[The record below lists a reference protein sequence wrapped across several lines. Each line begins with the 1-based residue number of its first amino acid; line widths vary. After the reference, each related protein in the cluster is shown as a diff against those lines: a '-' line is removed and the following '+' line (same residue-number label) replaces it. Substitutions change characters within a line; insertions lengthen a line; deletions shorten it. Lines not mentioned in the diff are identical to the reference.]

1 MATNENHSLESVRI
15 RMYRQGLGDCFLLT
29 FTNARG
35 EKYNMLVDC
44 GVLGGAK
51 KRIAEAVKDIMDQTG
66 QRIDVLVATHEHSD
80 HISGFKTSAASFEE
94 AQIDQVWL
102 AWTEDLSDQ
111 QAKKFRE
118 KDNALQLGI
127 TASMMGMEED
137 QIQSIQQ
144 ILEFYTIESE
154 DDDDQEESPNDGGDL
169 SNSAFALGGKEPF
182 MFAKTMD
189 ATMKKIREWGGENVK
204 YLEPGDIQ
212 SIPDFGVKFHI
223 LGPSRKMKMLGGTG
237 PEEAEPGHGF
247 KISQASSFMAA
258 AFKAAGAGTRE
269 LSQVGWSQADI
280 DEWESLS
287 MPFDGSLGLAL
298 DEVKKTIKEQSEAQ
312 SEIKDPYLAFYKDVY
327 GLGSIPPS
335 NRDEMLGPDWRRI
348 DIDWLMAGGSL
359 ALQQVSNINNT
370 SLVMAIELPAGQVLL
385 FVGDAEEHNWD
396 LWDEEIADLEELLAN
411 TVVYKVGHH
420 GSHNATDKA
429 LVKQMTNRDLV
440 ALIPVDKERSDK
452 NRGWVFPAEDLYFAE
467 DLETPDDLSKKAPNQ
482 RGLLDVQTKGR
493 VIVNCGKKSYQVDPI
508 YNPSPETPWP
518 GVITPDPSGEKL
530 WIDYTLTF

>member
-1 MATNENHSLESVRI
+1 MTTSQNHSLSSLRI

-29 FTNARG
+29 FAKTPG

-51 KRIAEAVKDIMDQTG
+51 KRIAEAVKDIIDQTG
-66 QRIDVLVATHEHSD
+66 NRIDVLVATHEHSD
-80 HISGFKTSAASFEE
+80 HISGFKTSAAAFDQM
-94 AQIDQVWL
+94 QIDQVWL

-127 TASMMGMEED
+127 TASMMGMEGE
-137 QIQSIQQ
+137 QAESIRQ
-144 ILEFYTIESE
+144 ILEFYAIESE
-154 DDDDQEESPNDGGDL
+154 DDQVEEDSSNDGPDL
-169 SNSAFALGGKEPF
+169 PNSAFAMGGKEPF

-189 ATMKKIREWGGENVK
+189 ATMKRIRQWGGENVN
-204 YLEPGDIQ
+204 YLEPGDTQTIK
-212 SIPDFGVKFHI
+212 DFGVKVRI

-237 PEEAEPGHGF
+237 PEETGPSHGF

-258 AFKAAGAGTRE
+258 ALKAAGAGSST
-269 LSQVGWSQADI
+269 LSQIGWSQDDI
-280 DEWESLS
+280 DQAERLS
-287 MPFDGSLGLAL
+287 MPFDSSFGLPL
-298 DEVKKTIKEQSEAQ
+298 DAVRDGIMHQSKTEDAYH
-312 SEIKDPYLAFYKDVY
+312 DFYKDVY
-327 GLGSIPPS
+327 GLENMPPS
-335 NRDEMLGPDWRRI
+335 NKEELLGVDWRRI

-370 SLVMAIELPAGQVLL
+370 SLVMAIELPDGKVLL
-385 FVGDAEEHNWD
+385 FVGDAEEDNWE
-396 LWDEEIADLEELLAN
+396 LWDDEIPDLEGLLAN
-411 TVVYKVGHH
+411 TVLYKVGHH

-429 LVKQMTNRDLV
+429 LVKKMTNRDLV

-452 NRGWVFPAEDLYFAE
+452 NKGWVFPAEDLYFAE
-467 DLETPDDLSKKAPNQ
+467 DLETAADLAKKAPNQ

-493 VIVNCGKKSYQVDPI
+493 VIVNCAKKSYEVDPI
-508 YNPSPETPWP
+508 YNPTPQTPWP
-518 GVITPDPSGEKL
+518 GEITPDPSEQKL